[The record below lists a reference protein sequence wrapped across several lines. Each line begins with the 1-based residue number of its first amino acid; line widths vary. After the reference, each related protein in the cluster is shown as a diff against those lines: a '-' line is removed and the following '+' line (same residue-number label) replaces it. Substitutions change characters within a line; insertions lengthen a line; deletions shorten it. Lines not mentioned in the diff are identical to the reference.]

1 MDIIGDNEKK
11 VKRLQKIGEKKQM
24 NTVLART
31 YKKLGDEKKARK
43 LNLCARN
50 FVMAEGKIL
59 AVMYCQLRL
68 CPVCSWR
75 RADRTFHN
83 VFYIISQPEF
93 KDLDFIFITLTVKNC
108 SADELPATL
117 EMMNKGW
124 RRLAMTAMC
133 EFRRSFEG
141 TFKALEI
148 TVNKKT
154 GEYHPHYHILAAV
167 KKGYFRKSN
176 PDYISQENLIKLWQK
191 VCKLDYEPNVDIR
204 RVKNATYKAVAE
216 VAKYS
221 VKATDYIKDEEIVK
235 TLDKVLFRR
244 RLLAYGGIFQ
254 VVRKKLKLEEE
265 PIAEGDDS
273 FNASQIL
280 ANPNIV
286 KEIYKWNFGTKTYEL
301 VRKTNLI

>member
-1 MDIIGDNEKK
+1 MTIIGDNEKK
-11 VKRLQKIGEKKQM
+11 VKRLKKISEKKRM
-24 NTVLART
+24 NEYLSKT
-31 YKKLGDEKKARK
+31 YRKLGEIKKAKKLK
-43 LNLCARN
+43 LCAN
-50 FVMAEGKIL
+50 HFVFAEGKIIE
-59 AVMYCQLRL
+59 AMYCQLRL

-93 KDLDFIFITLTVKNC
+93 KDLDFIFLTLTVKNC
-108 SADELPATL
+108 SAEDLPATL
-117 EMMNKGW
+117 DMMNKGW
-124 RRLAMTAMC
+124 NRLVKDNRQS
-133 EFRRSFEG
+133 FRKSFEG
-141 TFKALEI
+141 TFRALEI

-154 GEYHPHYHILAAV
+154 GEYHPHYHILASV

-204 RVKNATYKAVAE
+204 RVKNSTYKAVAE